1 MQRSYLS
8 RPSGGFFIPIPMP
21 DLQATIAASITG
33 YVAGCAVPIEVYV
46 SVIFPDW
53 QLSGLVI
60 ESIRTSRGGGEVYEL
75 YGPHADRTE
84 EFGKS
89 VGVDIM
95 KACRDEARHWFRY
108 NAT

>member
-1 MQRSYLS
+1 
-8 RPSGGFFIPIPMP
+8 MP
-21 DLQATIAASITG
+21 DLSANIPLRITG
-33 YVAGCAVPIEVYV
+33 YIGGCAVPIELYAE
-46 SVIFPDW
+46 VIYLDW
-53 QLSGLVI
+53 KLSGLVI

-89 VGVDIM
+89 IGVDIM